1 MANARFPIKLLALDI
16 DGTLVD
22 HDLVVR
28 PRTLAAVREARR
40 RGVAVS
46 LVTGRMAS
54 SARRFAES
62 LGLTG
67 PLIAYQGA
75 LIREMPAPGSG
86 RVGRLLYHAPLPA
99 ELAREICLWAREQ
112 GLDVHANHL
121 ERMVLQADEPRAAD
135 YSRFMGSQAVLVPE
149 LVAWMRHP
157 VTKLVGVADEP
168 RPAQALE
175 LGRAAFEGRAAV
187 TLSHPRFLEFLA
199 PGISKGRAVRWLARR
214 MGVPLEQTMAIG
226 DQFND
231 LEMIA
236 EVGHGVAM
244 PSAPEPVLAAAR
256 HVAPPVGDEGA
267 AQMIEELVLGGRRA
281 A

>member
-1 MANARFPIKLLALDI
+1 MASPRFPIRLIALDI
-16 DGTLVD
+16 DGTLVGD
-22 HDLVVR
+22 DLVIH
-28 PRTLAAVREARR
+28 PRTRAAVQAASE

-54 SARRFAES
+54 SARSFAEN

-67 PLIAYQGA
+67 PLVAYQGA
-75 LIREMPAPGSG
+75 LVREMPEPGSS
-86 RVGRLLYHAPLPA
+86 RIGRLLYHRPLPA
-99 ELAREICLWAREQ
+99 GIAREICVWATER

-121 ERMVLQADEPRAAD
+121 EKMILRADEPRADD
-135 YSRFMGSQAVLVPE
+135 YSAFMGSRAVLVPNLIE
-149 LVAWMRHP
+149 WLRHP
-157 VTKLVGVADEP
+157 VTKLVAVADEP
-168 RPAQALE
+168 VPADALE
-175 LGRAAFEGRAAV
+175 PGRLAFAGRCAV

-199 PGISKGRAVRWLARR
+199 PGISKGRAIRWLARR
-214 MGVPLEQTMAIG
+214 MGVSLDQTMAIG

-244 PSAPEPVLAAAR
+244 PSAPAQVQAVAR
-256 HVAPPVGDEGA
+256 HLAPPVTDEGA